1 MHPGEPRTAAG
12 PPAGKARPRR
22 CENRVVAPGGKQQQG
37 MLVKATDTGAAGAG
51 CQPASDTP
59 SRASPPPRRAAGLRS
74 PRPPPGPRR
83 LRAAAGAGRR
93 RCEAG
98 EGVLGCAG
106 LLGPGP
112 SAGPLARRAV
122 PASRRLIFPL
132 SAGCACE
139 PSA

>member
-98 EGVLGCAG
+98 GAG
-106 LLGPGP
+106 LRWAARPRSVGR
-112 SAGPLARRAV
+112 SARTACRAGKP
-122 PASRRLIFPL
+122 PADLSAKRRLRV
-132 SAGCACE
+132 
-139 PSA
+139 